1 MRFRTVLILAML
13 VLVGV
18 FSLLNWQS
26 IAAPTSL
33 DFIVARIEAPLGL
46 LLLATIGL
54 LSVIFLLMLARSE
67 IAMLL
72 ERRRVAKELDAARR
86 IAADSEASRVESLR
100 AAVLGEIA
108 ELNRKLD
115 AILIKSGGG
124 GIA

>member
-1 MRFRTVLILAML
+1 MLAAI
-13 VLVGV
+13 GV
-18 FSLLNWQS
+18 
-26 IAAPTSL
+26 
-33 DFIVARIEAPLGL
+33 
-46 LLLATIGL
+46 